1 MNINIS
7 NRNSS
12 KPDGYNFFT
21 QTIIMTLTLMVVGLI
36 LPGVHITNVFVAI
49 FAAVVIAMLN
59 NFLRPV
65 LLLLTLPFTIVTMG
79 LFIFVVNAI
88 IIWLAAKIVPSFSI
102 DGFGTAFFAALLIT
116 IINYL
121 LEIPARWRSRGEYR
135 NNDENDGFAEYEE
148 VTDEN
153 KD

>member
-1 MNINIS
+1 MSNINKNCTFAAKKNNDMNINIS

-65 LLLLTLPFTIVTMG
+65 LYI
-79 LFIFVVNAI
+79 
-88 IIWLAAKIVPSFSI
+88 
-102 DGFGTAFFAALLIT
+102 
-116 IINYL
+116 
-121 LEIPARWRSRGEYR
+121 
-135 NNDENDGFAEYEE
+135 
-148 VTDEN
+148 
-153 KD
+153 